1 MAQGRAQGRGS
12 RGSRTP
18 GRRPGDRGWRGRSAA
33 AADAAPRP
41 RLTSRAAVLV
51 LVLATHAVSDASSLR
66 AYLEER
72 DHLSSLRRQIS
83 ASEAEIEE
91 LRREKQRWRDDA
103 YVASQARARFAFG
116 FPGEIGYRVLDEDGE
131 PLDQDVTLSDPKALP
146 DDEPEWWETT
156 LDSIET
162 AGNPPPEDSGPAEK
176 LTVPPEDR
184 SPRDGTSRQQ

>member
-1 MAQGRAQGRGS
+1 MTQGRAQGRGS
-12 RGSRTP
+12 RGGRTP
-18 GRRPGDRGWRGRSAA
+18 GRRPGDRAWRGRSSAA
-33 AADAAPRP
+33 GAAAPRP
-41 RLTSRAAVLV
+41 RLTRRAAVLV
-51 LVLATHAVSDASSLR
+51 LVLAVLAVSYASSLR

-72 DHLSSLRRQIS
+72 DHLSSLRERIA
-83 ASEAEIEE
+83 ASEAQIEE

-156 LDSIET
+156 LDSLET
-162 AGNPPPEDSGPAEK
+162 AGNPPKDSGPAEK

-184 SPRDGTSRQQ
+184 VRQDGTSEDQ